1 MIKYLFGCISTIL
14 FLAQPLLA
22 QDISELRKED
32 KFRIKEA
39 INIANIYCDSVWSGW
54 GKVPFT
60 ILLITDSTEFLVN
73 HNNPTEDFQLLE
85 YDSLLQ
91 SDIYFRQREFEKH
104 LLATFPAVNGVPT
117 IVVGTPENTGK
128 STSAW
133 IITLLH
139 EHFHQ
144 YQDFHPDYYNATH
157 ELDLHGGDETG
168 MWMLNYPFPYEDD
181 EVNQLYDKMKKALI
195 SIFNEEDNFE
205 EKTKTFFTTRKK
217 FNDLL
222 NEKDY
227 KYFSL
232 QVWQEGIARYTE
244 LEIAGLL
251 SKYNYEPAQQIKQ
264 MEDYISFAELNSE
277 LYTKERNLLNGLK
290 LNESHRNCFYP
301 FGAFEGKLLDKLK
314 IEWKHRYFDE
324 MFFLEKY
331 YE

>member
-1 MIKYLFGCISTIL
+1 MIKFLFGCISTVL
-14 FLAQPLLA
+14 LLTQPLLA

-39 INIANIYCDSVWSGW
+39 INIANNYCDSVWTGW
-54 GKVPFT
+54 GKIPFT
-60 ILLITDSTEFLVN
+60 ILLITDNTEFLLN
-73 HNNPTEDFQLLE
+73 HNDPTEDFQLLE

-91 SDIYFRQREFEKH
+91 SEIYFRQREFEKY
-104 LLATFPAVNGVPT
+104 LLATFPAVNGIPT

-128 STSAW
+128 STSTW
-133 IITLLH
+133 IVTLLH

-144 YQDFHPDYYNATH
+144 YQDFHPDYYNATN

-181 EVNQLYDKMKKALI
+181 EVNQFYDKMKKALV
-195 SIFNEEDNFE
+195 SIFDEEDNFE
-205 EKTKTFFTTRKK
+205 EKKKTFFTARKK
-217 FNDLL
+217 FINLL

-232 QVWQEGIARYTE
+232 QLWQEGIARYTE

-264 MEDYISFAELNSE
+264 MEDYISFAKLNSE

-290 LNESHRNCFYP
+290 LNESRRNCFYP

-314 IEWKHRYFDE
+314 IDWKYRYFEE